1 MFNKL
6 TKKCV
11 FSANNTLIKQVDG
24 CPMGGPISAV
34 LLDIHVCKMEEDI
47 VTPSKPLFYK
57 RYVDDNYVKR
67 KKNETDEL
75 SNVFNLYH
83 QNIKLTL
90 EMDPTK
96 FLDTEIIRSNGKIT
110 TQVYNKLKKLPY
122 IGHQKSQSDT
132 NAMLL

>member
-1 MFNKL
+1 
-6 TKKCV
+6 
-11 FSANNTLIKQVDG
+11 
-24 CPMGGPISAV
+24 MGGPISAV

-110 TQVYNKLKKLPY
+110 TQVYNKL
-122 IGHQKSQSDT
+122 
-132 NAMLL
+132 